1 MAALMT
7 QPHAM
12 AAPASA
18 LERLRLYVGR
28 NEREIAVAFF
38 AGGFLFDIVTVGRID
53 SWVTIAQQAGYLAA
67 VTAVLLHMLLEQGAP
82 PPELAGRPRLWHWYY
97 EYRSAAIH
105 FALGALMNL
114 YAIFFFK
121 SSSLLVSFGFLA
133 FLLALVVA
141 NESRRFKALGLHFKF
156 ALLGLCYL
164 SFAAIVVPIAA
175 GAIGTW
181 IFVGSML
188 AGVMPLSAI
197 AWWIRR
203 RSPALFPRVRR
214 QMLLPLGAV
223 LLAFL
228 AAYLLRVIPPAPL
241 SIPFIGV
248 YHAVE
253 RTGEGYHLAHERPWW
268 RFWHNGDQEF
278 RAQPGD
284 RVFVFFRVFS
294 PARFA
299 DRVRMRWY
307 WEPGGRGW
315 LAQDSIPIDIV
326 GGREEGFR
334 GYGYKAN
341 YQPGRWKVQVET
353 EDGRE
358 IGRVYFT
365 LESVAEAPRML
376 RTDLE

>member
-1 MAALMT
+1 MT

-18 LERLRLYVGR
+18 LERLRLYFGR
-28 NEREIAVAFF
+28 NEREVAVAFF
-38 AGGFLFDIVTVGRID
+38 AGGFVFDIFTVGRID
-53 SWVTIAQQAGYLAA
+53 SWLTIGQQCLYLGAI
-67 VTAVLLHMLLEQGAP
+67 TAVLLHMFLEQGGPAP
-82 PPELAGRPRLWHWYY
+82 EAAARPRLARWYH

-133 FLLALVVA
+133 FLLTIVVA
-141 NESRRFKALGLHFKF
+141 NESRRLKARGLHVKF
-156 ALLGLCYL
+156 ALLSLCFL
-164 SFAAIVVPIAA
+164 SFAAIVVPVAV
-175 GAIGTW
+175 GSIGMGV
-181 IFVGSML
+181 FLGSML
-188 AGVMPLSAI
+188 AGSLPLASV

-203 RSPALFPRVRR
+203 RNAALFARARS
-214 QMLLPLGAV
+214 QILLPLGIV
-223 LLAFL
+223 LVAFL
-228 AAYLLRVIPPAPL
+228 ASYLFRVIPPAPL
-241 SIPFIGV
+241 SIPYIGV
-248 YHAVE
+248 YHSVG
-253 RTGEGYHLAHERPWW
+253 RTAEGGYLLGHERPWW
-268 RFWHNGDQEF
+268 RFWHNGDQYF
-278 RAQPGD
+278 RAQPDD
-284 RVFVFFRVFS
+284 RVYVFFRVFS

-315 LAQDSIPIDIV
+315 LLQDSIPIDIV

-334 GYGYKAN
+334 GYGFKAN

-365 LESVAEAPRML
+365 LESVAQAPRML
-376 RTDLE
+376 GADVE

>member
-1 MAALMT
+1 MT
-7 QPHAM
+7 APGSA
-12 AAPASA
+12 AAPLKA
-18 LERLRLYVGR
+18 LERLRLR
-28 NEREIAVAFF
+28 FAQHEREVVVAFF
-38 AGGFLFDIVTVGRID
+38 AGGFVFDIVTVGRVD
-53 SWVTIAQQAGYLAA
+53 SWLTVAQQAAYLAA
-67 VTAVLLHMLLEQGAP
+67 VTAVLLHMLFEQGAP
-82 PPELAGRPRLWHWYY
+82 PVERAGRPRLWHWYY

-156 ALLGLCYL
+156 ALLSLCYL
-164 SFAAIVVPIAA
+164 SFAAIVVPIA
-175 GAIGTW
+175 
-181 IFVGSML
+181 VGSIGIVVFVASMVV
-188 AGVMPLSAI
+188 GVMPLAGI
-197 AWWIRR
+197 AWWVRR
-203 RSPALFPRVRR
+203 RRTALFPQVRR
-214 QMLLPLGAV
+214 QILLPLGAV
-223 LLAFL
+223 LVAFL

-248 YHAVE
+248 YHGVE
-253 RTGEGYHLAHERPWW
+253 RTEAGYHLAHERPWW
-268 RFWHNGDQEF
+268 RFWHNGDQVF

-315 LAQDSIPIDIV
+315 LLQDSIPIDIV

-341 YQPGRWKVQVET
+341 YQPGRWKVHVET

-365 LESVAEAPRML
+365 LESVPGEPRL
-376 RTDLE
+376 LQTDLE